1 MNPKEIE
8 KKVQNAPTEI
18 IEEAQNK
25 IQMDVEMNIAVE
37 DEAMSDSNPK
47 SDLALHI
54 G

>member
-1 MNPKEIE
+1 MS
-8 KKVQNAPTEI
+8 NAPTEI

-25 IQMDVEMNIAVE
+25 IQIDIDIAVE